1 MTSMSAEPVEPLI
14 ELDDR
19 GRTNLRRFGGEP
31 HARYLVSVRPDGTII
46 LQPAVVLTAHEAAM
60 WREKPELMR
69 EIAHHVSGRE
79 LLEMIPVS
87 PDDL

>member
-1 MTSMSAEPVEPLI
+1 MNAEPLEPLI

-19 GRTNLRRFGGEP
+19 GRTNLRRFGAEP
-31 HARYLVSVRPDGTII
+31 HARYLVTVRGDGTIT
-46 LQPAVVLTAHEAAM
+46 LHPAVAMTVHEAAM

-69 EIAHHVSGRE
+69 QIAGHVSGRE
-79 LLEMIPVS
+79 PLEMIPVS